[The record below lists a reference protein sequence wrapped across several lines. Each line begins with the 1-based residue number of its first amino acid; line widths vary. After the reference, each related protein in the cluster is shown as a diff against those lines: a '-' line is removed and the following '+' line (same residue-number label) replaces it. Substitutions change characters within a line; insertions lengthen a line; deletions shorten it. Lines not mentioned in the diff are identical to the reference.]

1 MRLNFAGW
9 FVICL
14 CGFATCQA
22 AAADVKLIGR
32 GRLAGTATDH
42 SGQSEALVNGTPHH
56 RFGGIS
62 ALEYAG
68 DKNRFFALAD
78 RGPDD
83 GATGYQC
90 RFHELN
96 IDFDENGTRPADISI
111 VSTTLLSDVS
121 GRPMTGNATVYAPT
135 DKLAGRF
142 DPEGIRLTKNNT
154 LLISDEY
161 GPHVMEFSLSGKEQ
175 RRFPLPAYFSALHP
189 GDSKAAENKL
199 NHSGRSSNR
208 GLEGLALTPDGQFA
222 YGIFQGPL
230 LQDASRTK
238 KGKPFGRNCRIVK
251 LDTHTGE
258 TWEYVYQ
265 LDDVDHGLN
274 EILALNDHQFLVIER
289 DGETGDEAKFKRI
302 MQIDLTATTA
312 IDGSK
317 ALPKNGL
324 PSNITPAAKTVFI
337 DLLDPQ
343 FGLAGSS
350 MPKKIE
356 GLSHGPRL
364 ADGRQTLVIASDN
377 DFQADVPTLFWVF
390 AY

>member
-9 FVICL
+9 IVICL
-14 CGFATCQA
+14 CGFGAYQPA
-22 AAADVKLIGR
+22 SADVKLIGR
-32 GRLAGTATDH
+32 GRLAGTAIDR
-42 SGQSEALVNGTPHH
+42 SGQSESLINGTPHN

-90 RFHELN
+90 RLHELN
-96 IDFDENGTRPADISI
+96 IDFNQSGAWSAEISI
-111 VSTTLLSDVS
+111 VSTTLLSDAS
-121 GRPMTGNATVYAPT
+121 GRPFTGNATIYAPT

-142 DPEGIRLTKNNT
+142 DPEGIRLSKNNT

-161 GPHVMEFSLSGKEQ
+161 GPHVLEFSLSGKEQ

-189 GDSKAAENKL
+189 GDSKSVENKL
-199 NHSGRSSNR
+199 NRSGRSSNR
-208 GLEGLALTPDGQFA
+208 GLEGLALTPDGLFA

-230 LQDASRTK
+230 LQDAARTK
-238 KGKPFGRNCRIVK
+238 KGKPFGKNCRIVK

-265 LDDVDHGLN
+265 LDNIDNGLN
-274 EILALNDHQFLVIER
+274 EIMAVNDHQFLVIER

-302 MQIDLTATTA
+302 MQIDLATATA

-317 ALPKNGL
+317 ALPKNDL
-324 PSNITPAAKTVFI
+324 PSNITPVAKTVFI
-337 DLLDPQ
+337 DLLAPQ
-343 FGLAGSS
+343 FGLTGSS

-364 ADGRQTLVIASDN
+364 DDGRQTLVIASDN
-377 DFQADVPTLFWVF
+377 DFQAKVPTLFWVF